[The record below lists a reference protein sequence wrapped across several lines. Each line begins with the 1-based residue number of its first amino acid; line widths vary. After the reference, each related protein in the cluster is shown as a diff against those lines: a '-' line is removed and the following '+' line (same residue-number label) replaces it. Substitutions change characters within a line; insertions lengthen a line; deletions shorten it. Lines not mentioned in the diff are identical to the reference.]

1 MSTHDTETGK
11 GQNPL
16 EQQPASIDAQH
27 NGTEQQIQPSQTIQQ
42 PPTSSRGPKRN
53 RWLLATLIIV
63 LVALLLVV
71 SFGTVTLLLQKPHPV
86 STPTPNPT
94 ITTQPSATTQPTATP
109 STPTPAPVTGQWIG
123 VLNGYKITSL
133 AAAPSN
139 PNVLYAC
146 AVPPGLPPD
155 LAGVETV
162 LRSADLGNHWQDI
175 GSRANMSRD
184 CELAINPTDS
194 YEIYV
199 ATSSNPATTPNVP
212 SYVLK
217 HTSNGGDSWETF
229 QPTVHG
235 PGLQIVLNWQGTHL
249 YAAGN
254 RLFSMQTLPIP
265 PMPTPVGHQGSLPT
279 TWTRVLMST
288 DGGHTWGMLDTQLSR
303 TWQSAWTYAV
313 NPLDTNILYE
323 IAGLPGAMA
332 GQFPKGEL
340 YKSTDGGSTWTLQP
354 SLTQITGF
362 LPTPQILLASEK
374 PDIIYLTNMP
384 CSSQQTFQS
393 GTGALLQQRAGAG
406 FSLCMSSNGGNNWQ
420 NITAPANLG
429 FPMGGGPIDPQ
440 GRFYNVATNTANSVP
455 EIWRYDP
462 TNKAWSKVAAV
473 PAAGS
478 AQAVTSTGTNGS
490 VAIWF
495 LATPQAQGKYELY
508 RYEG

>member
-11 GQNPL
+11 DQNPL

-27 NGTEQQIQPSQTIQQ
+27 NGIGQQVQPSQTIQQ
-42 PPTSSRGPKRN
+42 PHTSPRGPKRN
-53 RWLLATLIIV
+53 RWLLVTLIIV

-71 SFGTVTLLLQKPHPV
+71 SFGAVALLQQKPHPV

-94 ITTQPSATTQPTATP
+94 VTIQPSETTQPTATP
-109 STPTPAPVTGQWIG
+109 STPTPPPITEQWVG
-123 VLNGYKITSL
+123 VLNGYQIKSL

-139 PNVLYAC
+139 SNVLYAC
-146 AVPPGLPPD
+146 AVPPGLSSD

-175 GSRANMSRD
+175 GSRANMSRG

-199 ATSSNPATTPNVP
+199 ATSSNPATNNTVS

-254 RLFSMQTLPIP
+254 RLFSLQSLPIP
-265 PMPTPVGHQGSLPT
+265 QMPTPVGHQGPLPT
-279 TWTRVLMST
+279 SWTRLLMSA
-288 DGGHTWGMLDTQLSR
+288 DGGHTWGMLDTQFSR

-313 NPLDTNILYE
+313 NPLDTNIIYE
-323 IAGLPGAMA
+323 IVGPPYFLP
-332 GQFPKGEL
+332 GQFPKGGF
-340 YKSTDGGSTWTLQP
+340 YKSTDGGISWTLQP

-362 LPTPQILLASEK
+362 IPMPQILIGSEK
-374 PDIIYLTNMP
+374 PEMVYLTNTS
-384 CSSQQTFQS
+384 CSSSKAFQT
-393 GTGALLQQRAGAG
+393 GTGALFQQRAGGG
-406 FSLCMSSNGGNNWQ
+406 FSLCMSSDGGANWR
-420 NITAPANLG
+420 NITAPSNLTLS
-429 FPMGGGPIDPQ
+429 MGSGPIDPQ
-440 GRFYNVATNTANSVP
+440 GRFYNNATNTANSTP

-462 TNKAWSKVAAV
+462 TNNAWSKVAAL
-473 PAAGS
+473 PARGLL
-478 AQAVTSTGTNGS
+478 QAVTSIGTNGS
-490 VAIWF
+490 VAMWF
-495 LATPQAQGKYELY
+495 LANAQGKYVLY